1 MVTIKDIAR
10 ASGVSASTVS
20 RALADSELI
29 PEHTRNKIKKKA
41 DELCYIPNIAAINL
55 KTKKSWNIG
64 IISFV
69 EEKLG
74 FSHYLFA
81 NILNSF
87 IKGVEV
93 HNYDITL
100 LSRQLLNN
108 DGNLIGHC
116 KGRNLDGVL
125 ILCADTSVK
134 QIQEL
139 LKSDIPVVAIDNF
152 DENIVSTTHCIT
164 SDNRAKMFEL
174 TEYVLSMGH
183 KNIVYICGQDI
194 FVTRERVKGY
204 KAALK
209 LNGIEFTNEM
219 LVESHYYNYEHS
231 QNKINEVLD
240 RKNPPTCVLLPDDY
254 AAIKAYETIRMRGLK
269 IGEDISIAGFDGL
282 EMTQLMLPK
291 LTTVYQNTEK
301 IGETAAAT
309 LLKSINNIETTFLEI
324 IPATL
329 IKGQSV
335 CKIS

>member
-1 MVTIKDIAR
+1 MVTIKDIAK

-20 RALADSELI
+20 RALADIDLI
-29 PEHTRNKIKKKA
+29 PVYTRDKIKKIA
-41 DELCYIPNIAAINL
+41 DELGYIPNRAAKNL

-81 NILNSF
+81 NILDSF
-87 IKGVEV
+87 IKGVEAK
-93 HNYDITL
+93 NYDITL
-100 LSRQLLNN
+100 LSRQLLSD

-125 ILCADTSVK
+125 ILCADTDVK
-134 QIQEL
+134 QIQNL

-152 DENIVSTTHCIT
+152 DEKIVSTTHCIT

-174 TEYVLSMGH
+174 TEYILSMGH
-183 KNIVYICGQDI
+183 KNITYICGQDI
-194 FVTRERVKGY
+194 FVTRERIKGF

-209 LNGIEFTNEM
+209 MSGIEFTSKM
-219 LVESHYYNYEHS
+219 LVESRYYNYEDP
-231 QNKINEVLD
+231 QKKINQVLD
-240 RKNPPTCVLLPDDY
+240 RSNPPTCILLPDDY
-254 AAIKAYETIRMRGLK
+254 AAIKAYETLKLRGLEVGK
-269 IGEDISIAGFDGL
+269 DISIAGFDGL
-282 EMTQLMLPK
+282 EVAQIMMPK
-291 LTTVYQNTEK
+291 LTTVYQDTERMGK
-301 IGETAAAT
+301 CAAETI
-309 LLKSINNIETTFLEI
+309 LQSINHIETSFLEI

-335 CKIS
+335 CKIF